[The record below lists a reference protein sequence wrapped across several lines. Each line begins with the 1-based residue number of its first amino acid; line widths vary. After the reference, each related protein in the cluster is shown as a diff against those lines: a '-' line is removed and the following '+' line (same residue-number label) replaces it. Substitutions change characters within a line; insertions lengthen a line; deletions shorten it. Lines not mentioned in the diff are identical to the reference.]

1 MKKLMIATAALCA
14 AVSVNALESANVV
27 GYQDIEAPA
36 GSSMRAPTFQAVGG
50 SGYDLTKITVAGA
63 EGSGDVCAQTIS
75 AAGEWDGEYY
85 YMTVDGAGVPA
96 DGWYKDAG
104 GSEAVEEDEVILP
117 AGGALFVDSAYNDLT
132 LKVAGEVPSGDL
144 DLDVPAGSSQIGN
157 ALPADVDLTEIT
169 VTGAEGS
176 GDVCA
181 QSISAAGEWDG
192 EYYYMTV
199 DGAGVPA
206 DGWYKDAG
214 GSEAVEA
221 DEVVLAPGEALFID
235 SAYNDLVFTLP
246 AVL

>member
-1 MKKLMIATAALCA
+1 
-14 AVSVNALESANVV
+14 
-27 GYQDIEAPA
+27 
-36 GSSMRAPTFQAVGG
+36 MRAPTFKAVGG
-50 SGYDLTKITVAGA
+50 AGYDLTKIAVEGA
-63 EGSGDVCAQTIS
+63 DGSADVCAQTIS

-85 YMTVDGAGVPA
+85 YLTVDGMGVPE
-96 DGWYKDAG
+96 DGWYKDVLG
-104 GSEAVEEDEVILP
+104 DEAVAEDEVVLP
-117 AGGALFVDSAYNDLT
+117 PGGALFVDSQNNDLT

-144 DLDVPAGSSQIGN
+144 DLDVPAGSSQVGN
-157 ALPADVDLTEIT
+157 ALPADVDLTAIT

-181 QSISAAGEWDG
+181 QSISAEGDWDG

-199 DGAGVPA
+199 DGAGVPE

-214 GSEAVEA
+214 GGEAVEVG
-221 DEVVLAPGEALFID
+221 DVVLAPGEALFID